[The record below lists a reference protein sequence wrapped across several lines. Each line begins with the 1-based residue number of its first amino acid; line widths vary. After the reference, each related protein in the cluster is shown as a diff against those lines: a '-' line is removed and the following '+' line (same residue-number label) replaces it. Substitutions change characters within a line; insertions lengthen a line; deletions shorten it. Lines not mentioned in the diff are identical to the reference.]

1 MNLEDFK
8 KLLSSEYDNKEI
20 DKIILGLS
28 KKRYVTLRVN
38 TLKSNMEEV
47 KKALDEV
54 GIEYQ
59 VVNWYKNA
67 LIIKN
72 SDEKNIETLKI
83 YEDGEIYL
91 QSLSSMLPVLIL
103 DPKEGEN
110 ILDMTAAP
118 GSKTT
123 QIAIQTNN
131 KAIIT
136 AVEKNKIR
144 CDRLIYN
151 IKKMGAKKINVLRED
166 ARWLDE
172 QFSFD
177 KILLD
182 APCSGSGTIYI
193 NDDKIQDEG
202 LEELILRMPKVQE
215 QLFRKAMQLLKLGG
229 EMVYSTCSI
238 IGEENYKLINKMQ
251 EEFKFEIVNIDLK
264 QFEDLPIINNGK
276 PGITLR
282 PNEYFEGFYVIK
294 IKKIK

>member
-1 MNLEDFK
+1 
-8 KLLSSEYDNKEI
+8 
-20 DKIILGLS
+20 
-28 KKRYVTLRVN
+28 
-38 TLKSNMEEV
+38 
-47 KKALDEV
+47 
-54 GIEYQ
+54 
-59 VVNWYKNA
+59 
-67 LIIKN
+67 
-72 SDEKNIETLKI
+72 
-83 YEDGEIYL
+83 
-91 QSLSSMLPVLIL
+91 
-103 DPKEGEN
+103 
-110 ILDMTAAP
+110 
-118 GSKTT
+118 
-123 QIAIQTNN
+123 
-131 KAIIT
+131 
-136 AVEKNKIR
+136 
-144 CDRLIYN
+144 
-151 IKKMGAKKINVLRED
+151 MGAKKINVLRED
-166 ARWLDE
+166 ARWLDG

-294 IKKIK
+294 IRKIK